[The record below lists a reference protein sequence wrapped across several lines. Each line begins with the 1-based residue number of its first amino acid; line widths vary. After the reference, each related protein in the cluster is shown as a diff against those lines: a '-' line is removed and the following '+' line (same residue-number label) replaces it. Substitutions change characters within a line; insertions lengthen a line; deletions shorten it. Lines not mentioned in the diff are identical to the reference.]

1 MLEEQ
6 ENRKVNRRR
15 LLRRAGTVVA
25 GVAGAGVV
33 TAVVADPAQAANG
46 ANVLIGNSNGDPG
59 DNTTSL
65 SHTNASTPTLSLV
78 NGNTDGPALALSP
91 VDTLNDN
98 GTPNNSPTS
107 NGPVGSLI
115 ADDYGDFWG
124 IGDPDNSGKYLNL
137 LYSPT
142 WAAMTIPTDPFR
154 WLDTRNGKTIVGGVP
169 GRTFVSSGSFDG
181 VGRVIAHNNN
191 NADLVLEFGDIL
203 IPPAV
208 LNPSGPP
215 IAAVQLNV
223 LAVNGSSPGFISV
236 WGAGAWPGTS
246 SVNYAASQG
255 IANFVQVPVDP
266 DTSQVR
272 FKVSTN
278 CAIVVDVC
286 GYVLSDALTQFQGV
300 GKGVKMGVV
309 PTNRRRAGS
318 KRS

>member
-33 TAVVADPAQAANG
+33 GAVVANPAQAANG
-46 ANVLIGNSNGDPG
+46 GPVVIGAGNTGTS
-59 DNTTSL
+59 TTSL
-65 SHTNASTPTLSLV
+65 SMTDANTPTLSLV

-91 VDTLNDN
+91 VDTLNDD
-98 GTPNNSPTS
+98 GTANDTPTS
-107 NGPVGSLI
+107 NGPVGILI
-115 ADDYGDFWG
+115 ADEFGVLWG

-154 WLDTRNGKTIVGGVP
+154 WLDTRPGKTIVGGVP

-181 VGRVIAHNNN
+181 SGRVIAHGNNN
-191 NADLVLEFGDIL
+191 PDLVLEFGDIL
-203 IPPAV
+203 IPPAI

-215 IAAVQLNV
+215 IAAVQINL
-223 LAVNGSSPGFISV
+223 LAVLGSSPGFISA
-236 WGAGAWPGTS
+236 WGAGSWPGTS
-246 SVNYAASQG
+246 SLNYAAAQG
-255 IANFVQVPVDP
+255 IANFVQVLVDP
-266 DTSQVR
+266 DTAQVR

-278 CAIVVDVC
+278 CAIVADVV

-309 PTNRRRAGS
+309 PANRRRAGI